1 MLSSALL
8 SSGWAGTLSLYLK
21 QASSLPELCCVI
33 EDLQSSGS
41 LQSNCFLFPVEAEFS
56 TSILPFW
63 SCWSRAWVALFALVC
78 GIAHPK
84 SGSIL
89 IILVNKTRPLRV
101 ISISQ
106 NKLRLFLF
114 QHKLQKSFRFL
125 IARCGGLIFKSNVR
139 FIIWVQKSCVWI
151 TLGNSVLSHPNN

>member
-21 QASSLPELCCVI
+21 QASSLSELCCVI